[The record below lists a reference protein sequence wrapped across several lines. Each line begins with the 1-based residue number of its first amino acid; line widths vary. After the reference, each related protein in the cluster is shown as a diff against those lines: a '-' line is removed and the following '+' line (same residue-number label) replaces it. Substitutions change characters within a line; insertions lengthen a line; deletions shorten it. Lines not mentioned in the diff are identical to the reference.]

1 MLVPSVATEKT
12 TDNPHAQH
20 TLIPHG
26 MGLQFF
32 LVAGLFFLWGVPNN
46 LNDVLIRQFMTSFAI
61 SRFQAGLVQS
71 AFYMGYF
78 LLATPAALLMR
89 KFGYKLGFIT
99 GLLLFGAG
107 SFLFWPAALVGR
119 YSFFLFALFVIA
131 SGLAFLET
139 ASNPFAAQL
148 GDPESA
154 ARRLNF
160 AQAFNPLG
168 SVCGVLIGTVFI
180 FSGIEL
186 DPQQIAH
193 MQAFHTYH
201 AYLHRETMRV
211 VTPYVVIGAI
221 AFFWAILIARAK
233 FPTFATEHETPSE
246 NHGSFKELL
255 RFPHFLLAIVAQFLY
270 VGAQVCSWSYFIQY
284 IETFTHQP
292 EKTAGY
298 LLTGTLLAFGAGR
311 FASSVLM
318 RYVEPHI
325 LMGIY
330 GLVNIALLAVAMEF
344 PGWMGLWAIFATSF
358 FMSVMYPTIF
368 ALGIRGLGRDTKIG
382 GSLIVMAIVGG
393 AVLTPTMGFVS
404 EVSHN
409 IAFAYIVPLLAY
421 VGVALYAF
429 FGSAIPPRPGASDGE
444 VA

>member
-1 MLVPSVATEKT
+1 MLVPSLESQKT
-12 TDNPHAQH
+12 TNSLKPEHR
-20 TLIPHG
+20 LVPSG

-32 LVAGLFFLWGVPNN
+32 LVTGLFFLWGVPNN
-46 LNDVLIRQFMTSFAI
+46 LNDVLIRQFMTSFAL

-89 KFGYKLGFIT
+89 RFGYKLGFIT

-107 SFLFWPAALVGR
+107 AFLFWPAALLGR

-131 SGLAFLET
+131 SGLSFLET

-168 SVCGVLIGTVFI
+168 AICGVLIGTVFI

-186 DPQQIAH
+186 NQGQVAA
-193 MQAFHTYH
+193 MQAAHTYH
-201 AYLHRETMRV
+201 AYLQRETMRV
-211 VTPYVVIGAI
+211 VAPYLVIGAI
-221 AFFWAILIARAK
+221 AFVWAILIARTK
-233 FPTFATEHETPSE
+233 FPTFANEHESSTE

-255 RFPHFLLAIVAQFLY
+255 RYHHFLLAIVAQFLY
-270 VGAQVCSWSYFIQY
+270 VGAQVGTWSYFIQY
-284 IETFTHQP
+284 VQTSTHQP
-292 EKTAGY
+292 EKVAGY
-298 LLTGTLLAFGAGR
+298 FLTGTLVAFGVGR
-311 FASSVLM
+311 FASAALM
-318 RYVEPHI
+318 RYVAPHR
-325 LMGIY
+325 LMGYYSLINVV
-330 GLVNIALLAVAMEF
+330 LVAVGVEL
-344 PGWMGLWAIFATSF
+344 PGWIGLWAIFATSF

-368 ALGIRGLGRDTKIG
+368 ALGIKDLGRNTKIG

-393 AVLTPTMGFVS
+393 AVLTPAMGLIS
-404 EVSHN
+404 EASQS
-409 IAFAYIVPLLAY
+409 IAVAYLVPLFCY
-421 VGVALYAF
+421 VGVGLYSFLGSGTHHTALELPH
-429 FGSAIPPRPGASDGE
+429 IQ
-444 VA
+444 